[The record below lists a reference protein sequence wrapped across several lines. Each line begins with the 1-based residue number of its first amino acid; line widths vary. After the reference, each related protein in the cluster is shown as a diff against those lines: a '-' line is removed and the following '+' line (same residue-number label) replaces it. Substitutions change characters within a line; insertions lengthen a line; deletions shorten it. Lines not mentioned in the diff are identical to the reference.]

1 MDKQAA
7 KKLIAEFLIE
17 SLDYEPLRERFQHR
31 NISEGEFETI
41 VDAATELRQAIID
54 ISEPEPSAQF
64 PVVVMEGES
73 DEELL
78 AFLDQHDIF
87 RQGADNG

>member
-17 SLDYEPLRERFQHR
+17 ALEDETLRERFQSR
-31 NISEGEFETI
+31 SEGELEII
-41 VDAATELRQAIID
+41 VDAATELRQAITEITQ
-54 ISEPEPSAQF
+54 PEPSAQF

-78 AFLDQHDIF
+78 DFLDQHDILS
-87 RQGADNG
+87 QKADNG